1 MTLNIQIGIF
11 YGTTSQTTE
20 NIADS
25 IEMNLKPIFKINKFN
40 IYKSNLGDIN
50 NFEYIL
56 IGCPTWDIGLLQ
68 EDWRIIF
75 PSLDKVNFKGK
86 KVAYFGAGDQF
97 VYPDTFL
104 DALGI
109 LEEKIT
115 NLGGRTF
122 GMTKSDDYMFK
133 SSKALRGKNF
143 VGLGI
148 DNDNEIE
155 KTEKRI
161 KEWCNQI
168 TKEILT
174 PM

>member
-1 MTLNIQIGIF
+1 MTSNIQIGIF

-25 IEMNLKPIFKINKFN
+25 IEENLKPIFKIKKFN
-40 IYKSNLGDIN
+40 IYKSNLEDIN

-68 EDWRIIF
+68 EDWRIVF
-75 PSLDKVNFKGK
+75 PSIDKVNFKGK

-115 NLGGRTF
+115 NLGGITF
-122 GMTKSDDYMFK
+122 GMTKSDDYIFK
-133 SSKALRGKNF
+133 FSKALRGENF

-148 DNDNEIE
+148 DNDNELE
-155 KTEKRI
+155 KTDRRI
-161 KEWCNQI
+161 KEWCEQI
-168 TKEILT
+168 TREILT